1 VILSELALRLKRM
14 MVNEINLNDGKL
26 LDLAHLAQAM
36 RLISSQLLFLRI
48 DQ

>member
-1 VILSELALRLKRM
+1 M

-26 LDLAHLAQAM
+26 LDLAHLSQAM
-36 RLISSQLLFLRI
+36 RLISSQLLLLRI